1 MALTSKQRKTLRGM
15 ANTMEPTLIV
25 GKDNINEGLL
35 AQLEE
40 LLEGTELVKCNVLET
55 SELTP
60 REAADALVEKTGAE
74 CVQVIGRRFTLY
86 RHSKRKDVPRIDI
99 DEGVYLPPLEDP
111 KEKRRIGRAKNKP
124 GKVAVSV
131 KARAAQKARNNGAS
145 SAKHAPHR
153 LQATGGTL
161 KPSRGR

>member
-35 AQLEE
+35 AQLNE
-40 LLEGTELVKCNVLET
+40 LLDGTELVKCTVLET
-55 SELTP
+55 SELTA
-60 REAADALVEKTGAE
+60 REAADALVEATGAE

-86 RHSKRKDVPRIDI
+86 RHTQRKDVPRIDI
-99 DEGVYLPPLEDP
+99 NEGVYLPPLEDL
-111 KEKRRIGRAKNKP
+111 KEKRMIGHAKNKP
-124 GKVAVSV
+124 GKVAVSL
-131 KARAAQKARNNGAS
+131 KARTAQKAAKNGLAP
-145 SAKHAPHR
+145 AKRAPQR

-161 KPSRGR
+161 KKSNRG